1 MHSCTRATDIA
12 DPDPL
17 RRQAMALLPL
27 LAATALL
34 AGCGSSPRTGSRQ
47 ARRPAPAPTGGQ
59 LRTRYPQLAASRP
72 VLLDPRLREA
82 AVASALMTV
91 NTPYRYGGNTPEGGF
106 DCSGLVQY
114 VFNSIGGQRLPRST
128 RQWAEGSTPL
138 DLSRLQRGDLLFFNT
153 RVPRSRT
160 WASISATT
168 SSCTRRP
175 PAARCAPTASTT
187 AISHR
192 VLTAHAACSSAPETG
207 QILRRNRNLPLGS

>member
-138 DLSRLQRGDLLFFNT
+138 ELSRLQRGDLLFFNT
-153 RVPRSRT
+153 SGASFSHMGIHIGNHQFVHAPSTGGTVRTDSLYNRYFAPRFDG
-160 WASISATT
+160 
-168 SSCTRRP
+168 
-175 PAARCAPTASTT
+175 ARSVFQCA
-187 AISHR
+187 
-192 VLTAHAACSSAPETG
+192 
-207 QILRRNRNLPLGS
+207 